1 MGLGKDDRYL
11 VLVCIVALLDPRV
24 VEARIWYLVLVCL
37 SSDSP
42 HLRVVEASIAGQSTF
57 GMAGTKGEKMEK
69 LQIVEAASALR

>member
-1 MGLGKDDRYL
+1 MVFG
-11 VLVCIVALLDPRV
+11 
-24 VEARIWYLVLVCL
+24 IWYLVLVCL